1 MDFKEVC
8 EYEYLDFTDYIF
20 YVYLIFI
27 SILILVLLFNKSIKN
42 KVKVYIKEI
51 VFCSKDNSQKAN
63 GYDKNLNRGK
73 IEIYDNDKD
82 NDNYNN
88 KENNNYTIIN
98 KNNQD
103 KIKSQTSINE
113 NNQNQINS
121 QTSIDRNK
129 SNNRY
134 KKSKKK
140 KDKKINKQNSSN
152 NQIIN
157 QSNDNNQNPENNNNQ
172 TNIDNNINN
181 NNNNDDGNF
190 NDINELGFI
199 IANIEN
205 EPKIGLANIGATCYM
220 NATLQCFSHTT
231 KLTNYYLEPKNKN
244 FVTSNAKKFS
254 REYYEVIKK
263 LWIKRY
269 NNNKNYYSPD
279 RFKDILSQMEPL
291 FQGIAAN
298 DSKDLVNFIL
308 QTLHSELNA
317 ANSQIQNNFNHNIN
331 QLDENS
337 MLNNFLQ
344 EYKKNQKSIISDIFF
359 GISETKT
366 ECVNCLNLRQMQGYV
381 NHRYIYNF
389 QIINFIIFP
398 LEEIRKAKYQNI
410 FNTFNTF
417 LMGNTNNEVN
427 LYDCFDYYQKVE
439 LMSGENEMWCNYCK
453 CNSPSYYSTS
463 IYSSPEIF
471 ILILNRGR
479 GNIYNVT
486 LNFSEIIDIGN
497 YVKMKISNNL
507 IYHLYAIVTHIGP
520 SSMAGHF
527 IAFCKSPIDGKWY
540 KFNDAIVDY
549 VGDFNNNVSNFGT
562 PYILF
567 YERQTL

>member
-8 EYEYLDFTDYIF
+8 EYEYEYLDFTDYIF
-20 YVYLIFI
+20 YVYLISI

-42 KVKVYIKEI
+42 KVKAYMKEI

-63 GYDKNLNRGK
+63 GYDKNLNNGK
-73 IEIYDNDKD
+73 IEIYNND
-82 NDNYNN
+82 NDN
-88 KENNNYTIIN
+88 ENN
-98 KNNQD
+98 
-103 KIKSQTSINE
+103 SE
-113 NNQNQINS
+113 NNQKQINS
-121 QTSIDRNK
+121 QTNFGRNNN
-129 SNNRY
+129 NNRRQKNN
-134 KKSKKK
+134 KKNKNKKNQK
-140 KDKKINKQNSSN
+140 KHNKQSSN
-152 NQIIN
+152 NYKSIN
-157 QSNDNNQNPENNNNQ
+157 QSNDNNQNPENNYENNNQ
-172 TNIDNNINN
+172 INFDNNIDNNNDNN
-181 NNNNDDGNF
+181 IDNDNNDDDGFFDGNK
-190 NDINELGFI
+190 ELGFL

-231 KLTNYYLEPKNKN
+231 KLTNYYLEPKKKN

-263 LWIKRY
+263 LWIKTY

-279 RFKDILSQMEPL
+279 RFKNILSQMEPL

-317 ANSQIQNNFNHNIN
+317 ANSQIQNNFNHNLN
-331 QLDENS
+331 QLDEKS

-344 EYKKNQKSIISDIFF
+344 EYQKNQKSIISDIFF

-366 ECVNCLNLRQMQGYV
+366 ECVNCLKLRQMQGYS

-398 LEEIRKAKYQNI
+398 LEEIRKAKYQNN
-410 FNTFNTF
+410 FNIFNTF
-417 LMGNTNNEVN
+417 LMGNNNNEVN

-479 GNIYNVT
+479 GNIYNVI

-497 YVKMKISNNL
+497 YVKMKLNNNV

>member
-1 MDFKEVC
+1 
-8 EYEYLDFTDYIF
+8 
-20 YVYLIFI
+20 
-27 SILILVLLFNKSIKN
+27 
-42 KVKVYIKEI
+42 
-51 VFCSKDNSQKAN
+51 
-63 GYDKNLNRGK
+63 
-73 IEIYDNDKD
+73 
-82 NDNYNN
+82 
-88 KENNNYTIIN
+88 
-98 KNNQD
+98 
-103 KIKSQTSINE
+103 
-113 NNQNQINS
+113 
-121 QTSIDRNK
+121 
-129 SNNRY
+129 
-134 KKSKKK
+134 
-140 KDKKINKQNSSN
+140 
-152 NQIIN
+152 
-157 QSNDNNQNPENNNNQ
+157 
-172 TNIDNNINN
+172 
-181 NNNNDDGNF
+181 
-190 NDINELGFI
+190 
-199 IANIEN
+199 
-205 EPKIGLANIGATCYM
+205 
-220 NATLQCFSHTT
+220 
-231 KLTNYYLEPKNKN
+231 
-244 FVTSNAKKFS
+244 
-254 REYYEVIKK
+254 
-263 LWIKRY
+263 
-269 NNNKNYYSPD
+269 
-279 RFKDILSQMEPL
+279 
-291 FQGIAAN
+291 
-298 DSKDLVNFIL
+298 
-308 QTLHSELNA
+308 
-317 ANSQIQNNFNHNIN
+317 
-331 QLDENS
+331 
-337 MLNNFLQ
+337 
-344 EYKKNQKSIISDIFF
+344 
-359 GISETKT
+359 
-366 ECVNCLNLRQMQGYV
+366 MQGYF

-398 LEEIRKAKYQNI
+398 LEEIRKAKYQN
-410 FNTFNTF
+410 NFNTF